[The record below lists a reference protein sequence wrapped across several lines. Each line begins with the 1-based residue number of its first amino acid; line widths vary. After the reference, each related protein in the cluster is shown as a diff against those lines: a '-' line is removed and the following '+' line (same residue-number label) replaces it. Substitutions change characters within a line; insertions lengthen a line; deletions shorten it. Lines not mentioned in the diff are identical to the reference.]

1 MENKDTTPKVIIPQT
16 LEPGKIKPINDLSTS
31 KQGDYSPRVFVGGTD
46 FGKSKHDVDEATS
59 SEFIKSGEYQYTRAE
74 AQDNWDKAGNAVV
87 RFAGRA
93 ATSAAELVGN
103 VYGLGKFAIDLQ
115 TDPLKRVEY
124 FSKNGTMEGYK
135 EATWTT
141 IFDNEITRGLDNIDS
156 WIKSKVP
163 QYESKDYKNAAWYDK
178 WKYANFYANDLA
190 DAAGFA
196 VGSMVGG
203 FAATKLTSN
212 LFKLAKAG
220 SLSKIDDISNALKSG
235 SINEVQAAKQID
247 NIALKIKSVDYV
259 DELTQMMV
267 AGTAESGQ
275 EARSTKDATFT
286 KIIDGITKNP
296 LTGVKYR
303 EATESE
309 IKYAEM
315 MAENALEAS
324 FLLNMAVVGPT
335 SKLMMDSVFK
345 GYKGLKNT
353 VDDIDVKF
361 KVDATYDPKT
371 QAFKPEVQ
379 NKYLRTAKG
388 VGKVLGNNM
397 TEAFQ
402 EMYQTGL
409 QAGVEDFYNAK
420 YHGKSDYDQLLKSTN
435 VGLDKAV
442 SDEGLLSAMLG
453 FLTPGV
459 SNTLTRAATGQNP
472 LGNLSKYNEDTK
484 KNILYTALLNKNK
497 ASDTFKTLYESSSRH
512 QHFQNQ
518 LDNAIENSDDFATKN
533 QMHNILENLIYSRV
547 QTGTLQELYKDLD
560 YFKSLSNDEFKEV
573 FGVDLNEEN
582 RKTTLDFVQNKITKV
597 KDLSKTLENVKSVFK
612 HVSPA
617 NQARIWHAT
626 NAAKDSKE
634 RSHILSKEVSDI
646 VMDNYKYINEADY
659 RTHLSLLSQDYKTL
673 DPETKKNF
681 RTLVANSEVSLVD
694 QEQIFKKLDD
704 IDRLNVRATNY
715 GKIISELNNSSV
727 AEALDKTDANTDS
740 EQDSDL
746 TGTQSYEEH
755 LSKKTQLLSEIEE
768 SNDHEEILK
777 LSKELDKNPLLEASD
792 IETINAKYNS
802 IKRVSARRKQLTK
815 KIVATKNKRDNVLSE
830 IFKVNYQINE
840 KANDVNEIVSDFENG
855 NTELSKDK
863 LFKLIDKTQE
873 DIFKLQDYVDSLEKQ
888 LMEFDDEIN
897 SLETLISSNDTIEST
912 IADRSV
918 KAKELDFLNNEISE
932 TKASISKLQ
941 KILNNLKKIFK
952 SLFPNYAHLLEKGKQ
967 EVIEYNE
974 ELLDQA
980 QAIKDL
986 KATLKE
992 LEEERTNVQ
1001 NQISTLDS
1009 EIEQYE
1015 KLLNSIPELKFD
1027 GVDTTTDEVET
1038 VQDPKAFEFQPAKKD
1053 IIYALNSTAGNNMI
1067 GETDKLTEDPDQLR
1081 WFKYTDSL
1089 QVSSSSDIK
1098 LVAVTKTSNIFGEDV
1113 KFFDDNDI
1121 VLVVHENGKPVKV
1134 DGKLVFTS
1142 MRLPITLEKAKE
1154 KFTNKQDLTDVQIQT
1169 LIDDLIDTRES
1180 IMKSEKPLYL
1190 KVTSKTKG
1198 VPVYSKVTDVNG
1210 KPIFRFPVKG
1220 RLTKNSKNIDD
1231 IQMFVA
1237 TEENTVVG
1245 TQVYP
1250 TVPGMSYFI
1259 YDQQVIPARVAKL
1272 GEIDGG
1278 VDKAVS
1284 LISELMN
1291 IAKPEYKG
1299 KRLYKDVKDELNLL
1313 ITFGNVF
1320 GKDTNNPRQI
1330 FVTKDGRLNYGGK
1343 YYDTIDEV
1351 SLKSFLAD
1359 KYIRIDK
1366 NLIKTNPKVKS
1377 PLNGKTVSYK
1387 NYLLNN
1393 DGKADNQVLVGT
1405 QLVEVGTQQFKNV
1418 GLRFDFSAGP
1428 REFVKPES
1436 KVTTKALEEQSTSAK
1451 KADIERRRQE
1461 ELNQQ
1466 TDAGYSTIALDYL
1479 FTGGRDVML
1488 STDYLLQALVG
1499 GFTSAAKE
1507 INDIRNKYA
1516 NKLGNIRD
1524 DINSDVYNQ
1533 MMEEIRN
1540 VISKTYNDSKANE
1553 IFDKILKNATGFTN
1567 REGNQI
1573 SIELDKLNEQNESKI
1588 NAKYDAEL
1596 ATLENT
1602 KPVSDKKADIE
1613 RRKQGLNGIEE
1624 IVFSNPNF
1632 RLEGFEIDG
1641 NYWNVVTS
1649 TDRAKV
1655 LVNINGVIVPFYL
1668 TTGQAGKGLVP
1679 GWYPF
1684 FGIGKDGWLN
1694 KTDKSDMETYYERY
1708 WGKETADIVKSI
1720 SEELNGFYGTD
1731 PSAFKNDRDPNAT
1744 SRPLTTL
1751 ADKVEDYINSKL
1763 NYTPAI
1769 NNADARKTLRSNVE
1783 QLGKEIN
1790 AKYDAELKALEVNKG
1805 NKVKGDKSQE
1815 ATKKLIKNL
1824 FGDEPETPNA
1834 VEKEE
1839 AEEEETPEVVKEAP
1853 KLSKSDPSEIKERED
1868 LMRQLNDFNNDVLDW
1883 DRTFTDE
1890 EAASLQELDA
1900 EQEWFSKK
1908 FPNIPYERVKG
1919 LVQGK
1924 AVGRFL
1930 SSGKVLISDMAAKG
1944 TTYHEAF
1951 HVVSQMFL
1959 TDAELKSLYK
1969 EYRDRTGFEGTDRE
1983 VEELLAE
1990 DFRNYMLGERT
2001 SFQPKQKTTFQKI
2014 VDFLRNLL
2022 GLPKKDLDSI
2032 FSTIKSNKFK
2042 KPVRRAV
2049 EDFNRV
2055 TLDGKS
2061 VEFTQDLMESMTVFF
2076 FKHMLSIDDSYSI
2089 ESIFNLGDKG
2099 DYKTVYD
2106 KVLNSFKANY
2116 ASLPEGLKAKLE
2128 DNYLYVIKDWNKV
2141 VNKHI
2146 KYLEKYGIDV
2156 SLDNELIAE
2165 NEKTGKD
2172 NTQYVDNIT
2181 FSTKD
2186 GMPKAVKLLIASLPQ
2201 LKLVD
2206 GKRKPV
2212 LNYTFGLPKSVNFN
2226 KTIDFI
2232 HNTLAGS
2239 QTLEEMV
2246 KRLTDKVN
2254 DRPELKTLLTY
2265 LRTNISEVTPATLST
2280 DQFNLQMK
2288 FFQQFAKT
2296 KNTYLTTMVDDE
2308 GNIYSFDSNSSK
2320 LGDRIKTT
2328 WMNSAKK
2335 LGNDSNGFYKLADGN
2350 IVLNKGRI
2358 QNIVNEYP
2366 LSNLNNTLSF
2376 LSKLGVEFST
2386 DKFTEVE
2393 EGLLKEAALKIV
2405 KYVVDKDIKNIF
2417 QRDAIGETIKNLIN
2431 IEANYTKE
2439 HVELQHINPEGKTVY
2454 GITLN
2459 TYLSLMV
2466 DNINNTGKLEHL
2478 NPDTNPYLKNSL
2490 WKELIAKGH
2499 KINLEVLEGLASTDK
2514 DSDGVITSD
2523 LDMSSNLLQSINAI
2537 LNNKFP
2543 FLRAGDKKLEYAFSI
2558 DFEMNREL
2566 FIDRMLKYYKDDV
2579 LRSIALKEGKG
2590 ANTQFYNEQASRS
2603 LIFEEITPLYPTI
2616 TNAFKSE
2623 KQVDNF
2629 IEKNKEALVKSIND
2643 WLDKEVQNNF
2653 LAVLNDYGLIT
2664 RSESKGKY
2672 DIEGIDKST
2681 LSKLIGKES
2690 ELTYDEVVRLG
2701 ELFLTKSFVA
2711 NVEQTKLFT
2720 GDLAFYDI
2728 PKGDFN
2734 KRTGGLT
2741 GPKKVSNTDE
2751 STNNWLNENAKR
2763 SDGKI
2768 SDGKI
2773 GSVVYEDVR
2782 STSQYYDE
2790 FAKVIGK
2797 EKADEAY
2804 KNMKE
2809 ADAQGYITLDEYRE
2823 FFLRA
2828 GEWTTKHEAAYKK
2841 ALTGEKLSKD
2851 DFQFFMPIK
2860 PQYFGPQSNDTLYIP
2875 TYYKLSLM
2883 PLIPSM
2889 IKDRKL
2895 AQLAESMKKNKVG
2908 IAMFGSAN
2916 KVGAKLNDGSLTP
2929 FYDANG
2935 NINNNTTIQEIE
2947 YKYLGIQLDIAPI
2960 EKTEVKFGTQFRK
2973 LILSN
2978 LFSGGK
2984 GKNITVF
2991 DGDKLVTKNTS
3002 EIKKEYDLI
3011 INELTK
3017 ERRKALE
3024 NKLGLKIQD
3033 GKYTITDYNI
3043 FKDIIL
3049 DEAESRD
3056 AVDNLLSSIE
3066 LAFNGDIKAVDIT
3079 MHKNKI
3085 EQILYAMVNN
3095 KVISQKVFGDMK
3107 VMGSSAGF
3115 EVKARKFKD
3124 LGKNEKSKIE
3134 WISNVDTLNF
3144 YHATESSGTSK
3155 MQVLLPSWFKEIVG
3169 EDLKSYDKRL
3179 LELIGYR
3186 IPTQGLNSIDSI
3198 EVVGFLPKEAGNLI
3212 ITPSEIVGKAG
3223 SDYDVDKLNIF
3234 IPRYIMHSGKPHYIP
3249 TSTQALKKLF
3259 ETIAPKDL
3267 TFEQWRDNN
3276 KQSILENRI
3285 IELSKEILSSPE
3297 MFDQLITPN
3306 SVSTL
3311 TNLVSKIRDLKGT
3324 GKAKITGTRLLKW
3337 YNNAQTALQFWSGKA
3352 GVGVSAIHNTSH
3364 ILSQQAGLYMSAENI
3379 SVKLPCNITENGDID
3394 LSQEFSKDSN
3404 TRISDIINEFV
3415 NAYVDIAKDP
3425 FIFDLNAG
3433 IQTSGT
3439 WFFLLRAGVPV
3450 ETIAMFMRQPIIWDY
3465 VRQQSINESMLNKSL
3480 GRELN
3485 SKKFE
3490 DKIRGMYPGKV
3501 SENYQFDSS
3510 LKKLE
3515 SQLSDKVDNVY
3526 QQAVLTEF
3534 LKYTQAG
3541 VMLSDLMRATNADT
3555 KGAGKNRLTARY
3567 QSEML
3572 SDLKAQGVFGN
3583 LDSYLNETILT
3594 EFIKTVDDS
3603 SKYFNDIFVT
3613 ENEVVRDTLNEIEKV
3628 FKAKNYTFDTLADLM
3643 LLAEN
3648 EIINYIVQ
3656 TTPLDDV
3663 KLSDQIDELFKGDN
3677 SIAKQLSSAKN
3688 NTVLRT
3694 NLLVQELFPLLANN
3708 RKNIDNIKLY
3718 SKRLNNYESNVLT
3731 EAYEQLYNIAPDL
3744 ADNLTKLGIL
3754 QSGLNNSPISF
3765 LSIIPANKYFEI
3777 ASKTIDVRLSGEEID
3792 LSDFIDLF
3800 YQNNYQNSKIVKK
3813 ISNRVLFGK
3822 YAKGSLNNKGELV
3835 VPESMSENNPF
3846 VKVVTKD
3853 KLSKAEE
3860 AEKLAN
3866 GDSIYT
3872 TRLFKLVAPGE
3883 YKEVPVK
3890 GNGMYLKDYRKTDN
3904 VVVNKVKENKVF
3916 SSNKGNSKFDW
3927 EDASG
3932 MTFTADSN
3940 ENSSNKLQKT
3950 NKSGKLSVKD
3960 SFIVED
3966 LFDTY
3971 EDRIRDKIQSRGEKF
3986 NAAKSLA
3993 VMKEYA
3999 VEHGLNEL
4007 KEYLKNCYN

>member
-16 LEPGKIKPINDLSTS
+16 IEPGKITPITKLSSS
-31 KQGDYSPRVFVGGTD
+31 KQGDYAPRVFVGGTD
-46 FGKSKHDVDEATS
+46 FGESKYDIDEATS
-59 SEFIKSGEYQYTRAE
+59 SEFIKSGDYQYTRAE

-103 VYGLGKFAIDLQ
+103 VYGLGKYAIDLQ
-115 TDPLKRVEY
+115 TDPANRMEY
-124 FSKNGTMEGYK
+124 FRKHGTLEGYK
-135 EATWTT
+135 EATWTS
-141 IFDNEITRGLDNIDS
+141 IFDNEVTRGLDEADA

-163 QYESKDYKNAAWYDK
+163 QYESKEYQNAPWYKK
-178 WKYANFYANDLA
+178 WQYANFYANDLA

-203 FAATKLTSN
+203 AAATKLTSN
-212 LFKLAKAG
+212 LFKIAKAG
-220 SLSKIDDISNALKSG
+220 QLKLIDNITDGLKSG
-235 SINEVQAAKQID
+235 AINELQAAKEID
-247 NIALKIKSVDYV
+247 KIALKIKAVDYT
-259 DELTQMMV
+259 DELTQMMFSG
-267 AGTAESGQ
+267 ASESGQ
-275 EARSTKDATFT
+275 EARSTKDATFK
-286 KIIDGITKNP
+286 KIIDDITVNP
-296 LTGVKYR
+296 LTGKKYR

-309 IKYAEM
+309 IRYAEM
-315 MAENALEAS
+315 IAEDASEAS

-353 VDDIDVKF
+353 VDDVDGKF
-361 KVDATYDPKT
+361 NVSAKYDPKT
-371 QAFKPEVQ
+371 QVYTPEVQ
-379 NKYLRTAKG
+379 NRYLRTVKSI
-388 VGKVLGNNM
+388 GKVLGNNT
-397 TEAFQ
+397 TEALQ

-409 QAGVEDFYNAK
+409 QAGVEDFYAAK

-435 VGLDKAV
+435 VGLEKAV
-442 SDEGLLSAMLG
+442 SDEGLSSALLG

-459 SNTLTRAATGQNP
+459 SNTLLRGATGQNP
-472 LGNLSKYNEDTK
+472 LGNFSNFNKDTK
-484 KNILYTALLNKNK
+484 KNVLYTALLNKNK
-497 ASDTFKTLYESSSRH
+497 ASDTFKTLYESASRH

-518 LDNAIENSDDFATKN
+518 LDNAIENADDFAAKN
-533 QMHNILENLIYSRV
+533 QMHNIIENLVYSRV
-547 QTGTLQELYKDLD
+547 QTGRLQDLYKDME

-573 FGVDLNEEN
+573 FGVELNEED
-582 RKTTLDFVQNKITKV
+582 RKTTLDFVQNKINKV
-597 KDLSKTLENVKSVFK
+597 NDLVKTLESVKSVFRN
-612 HVSPA
+612 VSPA

-626 NAAKDSKE
+626 NAAKNSNE
-634 RSHILSKEVSDI
+634 RSYKLSKEVSNI
-646 VMDNYKYINEADY
+646 VMDNYKHLNESDY
-659 RTHLSLLSQDYKTL
+659 RTHLSLLGLDYKSL
-673 DPETKKNF
+673 DETGKSNF
-681 RTLVANSEVSLVD
+681 RTLVANSEISLVD
-694 QEQIFKKLDD
+694 QKEIIKKLDD
-704 IDRLNVRATNY
+704 IDRLYKRSSNY
-715 GKIISELNNSSV
+715 RKLLLELNNDTVLDS
-727 AEALDKTDANTDS
+727 LDKTDSTIGN

-746 TGTQSYEEH
+746 TGKQSYEEH
-755 LSKKTQLLSEIEE
+755 LSKKNQLLSEIEQ

-792 IETINAKYNS
+792 IES
-802 IKRVSARRKQLTK
+802 IKTKYDSIKKVSARRKQLTN
-815 KIVATKNKRDNVLSE
+815 KIIAAKNKRDNILSE
-830 IFKVNYQINE
+830 IFKSNYEINDKSNE
-840 KANDVNEIVSDFENG
+840 VNEIVSDYESG
-855 NTELSKDK
+855 NSELSRDK
-863 LFKLIDKTQE
+863 LFKLIDKTQS
-873 DIFKLQDYVDSLEKQ
+873 DIFKLQDYIESLESQ
-888 LMEFDDEIN
+888 LNELDTEID
-897 SLETLISSNDTIEST
+897 SLETLKSSNDTIEST
-912 IADRSV
+912 IADRSS
-918 KAKELDFLNNEISE
+918 KAKELDYLNNEIST
-932 TKASISKLQ
+932 TKDNISRLQ
-941 KILNNLKKIFK
+941 KILNKLRKIFR
-952 SLFPNYAHLLEKGKQ
+952 SLFPNHAYLLEKGKH
-967 EVIEYNE
+967 EVVEYNE
-974 ELLDQA
+974 ELLDKA
-980 QAIKDL
+980 QAIKEL

-992 LEEERTNVQ
+992 LEEERSYVQ
-1001 NQISTLDS
+1001 SQINRLDA
-1009 EIEQYE
+1009 EIDEYQR
-1015 KLLNSIPELKFD
+1015 LLNSIPELKFE
-1027 GVDTTTDEVET
+1027 GVDTTTDDVET

-1067 GETDKLTEDPDQLR
+1067 GDTDTLTQDPDQLR

-1098 LVAVTKTSNIFGEDV
+1098 LVAVTKTSNIFGEDI

-1142 MRLPITLEKAKE
+1142 MRLPITLEEAKE
-1154 KFTNKQDLTDVQIQT
+1154 KFTNKQGLTDVQIQT
-1169 LIDDLIDTRES
+1169 LIDDLTDTRELIKNS
-1180 IMKSEKPLYL
+1180 KEPMYL

-1198 VPVYSKVTDVNG
+1198 VPVYSKVTDANG
-1210 KPIFRFPVKG
+1210 KIIFRFPVKG

-1231 IQMFVA
+1231 INMFVA
-1237 TEENTVVG
+1237 TEEETVIG
-1245 TQVYP
+1245 TQVYS
-1250 TVPGMSYFI
+1250 TVPGMAYFI

-1272 GEIDGG
+1272 GEIDGA
-1278 VDKAVS
+1278 VDKAVE
-1284 LISELMN
+1284 LISELMD

-1320 GKDTNNPRQI
+1320 GKDSNNPRQI

-1343 YYDTIDEV
+1343 YYDVIDEV

-1359 KYIRIDK
+1359 KYIRVDK
-1366 NLIKTNPKVKS
+1366 KLINTNPKIKS

-1428 REFVKPES
+1428 REFVKKEN
-1436 KVTTKALEEQSTSAK
+1436 KITKAVVK
-1451 KADIERRRQE
+1451 
-1461 ELNQQ
+1461 
-1466 TDAGYSTIALDYL
+1466 
-1479 FTGGRDVML
+1479 
-1488 STDYLLQALVG
+1488 
-1499 GFTSAAKE
+1499 
-1507 INDIRNKYA
+1507 
-1516 NKLGNIRD
+1516 
-1524 DINSDVYNQ
+1524 
-1533 MMEEIRN
+1533 
-1540 VISKTYNDSKANE
+1540 
-1553 IFDKILKNATGFTN
+1553 
-1567 REGNQI
+1567 
-1573 SIELDKLNEQNESKI
+1573 LDK
-1588 NAKYDAEL
+1588 D
-1596 ATLENT
+1596 
-1602 KPVSDKKADIE
+1602 
-1613 RRKQGLNGIEE
+1613 
-1624 IVFSNPNF
+1624 
-1632 RLEGFEIDG
+1632 
-1641 NYWNVVTS
+1641 
-1649 TDRAKV
+1649 
-1655 LVNINGVIVPFYL
+1655 
-1668 TTGQAGKGLVP
+1668 
-1679 GWYPF
+1679 
-1684 FGIGKDGWLN
+1684 
-1694 KTDKSDMETYYERY
+1694 
-1708 WGKETADIVKSI
+1708 
-1720 SEELNGFYGTD
+1720 
-1731 PSAFKNDRDPNAT
+1731 
-1744 SRPLTTL
+1744 
-1751 ADKVEDYINSKL
+1751 
-1763 NYTPAI
+1763 
-1769 NNADARKTLRSNVE
+1769 
-1783 QLGKEIN
+1783 
-1790 AKYDAELKALEVNKG
+1790 
-1805 NKVKGDKSQE
+1805 NKVKNDTAE
-1815 ATKKLIKNL
+1815 ETKKEKIRKL
-1824 FGDEPETPNA
+1824 FDTEEETPNA
-1834 VEKEE
+1834 VEDTTEE
-1839 AEEEETPEVVKEAP
+1839 EIEEEEKEPVKEAP
-1853 KLSKSDPSEIKERED
+1853 KLSKSDPNEIKERENI
-1868 LMRQLNDFNNDVLDW
+1868 LNELNNYSATSDIFDW
-1883 DRTFTDE
+1883 DRTFTGE
-1890 EAASLQELDA
+1890 EIASLEDLDA
-1900 EQEWFSKK
+1900 EQEWFSNK

-1919 LVQGK
+1919 LIQGK
-1924 AVGRFL
+1924 SVGRFL
-1930 SSGKVLISDMAAKG
+1930 SSGKVLISDLAAKG

-1969 EYRDRTGFEGTDRE
+1969 EYRDRTGFEGTDAA

-2001 SFQPKQKTTFQKI
+2001 SFQPKQKTIFQKI

-2022 GLPKKDLDSI
+2022 GIPKKDLDSI

-2055 TLDGKS
+2055 TLDGKN
-2061 VEFTQDLMESMTVFF
+2061 VEFTQDLMDSMTVFF
-2076 FKHMLSIDDSYSI
+2076 FKHMLNMDDSYSI
-2089 ESIFNLGDKG
+2089 ESIFNMEDQNN
-2099 DYKTVYD
+2099 YKDIYD
-2106 KVLNSFKANY
+2106 KILNSFKANF
-2116 ASLPEGLKAKLE
+2116 ANLPDSLKSKLE
-2128 DNYLYVIKDWNKV
+2128 DNYVEIIKDWSKI

-2146 KYLEKYGIDV
+2146 KYLEKYGIDI

-2165 NEKTGKD
+2165 NEKIGKD
-2172 NTQYVDNIT
+2172 NTQYIDSIT

-2201 LKLVD
+2201 LKMVD
-2206 GKRKPV
+2206 GKRRPV
-2212 LNYTFGLPKSVNFN
+2212 LNYTFGLPKAVNFN

-2239 QTLEEMV
+2239 QSLEEMV
-2246 KRLTDKVN
+2246 KRLTDKSIE
-2254 DRPELKTLLTY
+2254 RPELKTLLTY
-2265 LRTNISEVTPATLST
+2265 LKTNISEVTPTTLSR

-2320 LGDRIKTT
+2320 LGDRIKTS
-2328 WMNSAKK
+2328 WRNSAKK
-2335 LGNDSNGFYKLADGN
+2335 LGNESNGFYKLVDGN
-2350 IVLNKGRI
+2350 VVLNKSRI

-2366 LSNLNNTLSF
+2366 LSNINNTISF
-2376 LSKLGVEFST
+2376 LSKLGIEFST

-2393 EGLLKEAALKIV
+2393 QGLLKEAALKIV
-2405 KYVVDKDIKNIF
+2405 KYVVDKDIKSIF
-2417 QRDAIGETIKNLIN
+2417 QKDAVGETIKNLIN

-2459 TYLSLMV
+2459 TYLSLTV
-2466 DNINNTGKLEHL
+2466 DSIKNTGKLEYL
-2478 NPDTNPYLKNSL
+2478 NVDKNPYVKSSL
-2490 WKELIAKGH
+2490 WRKLIAEGK
-2499 KINLEVLEGLASTDK
+2499 KITLEVLEGLASTDK
-2514 DSDGVITSD
+2514 DADGVITSD

-2566 FIDRMLKYYKDDV
+2566 FIEQMLQYYKDDIS
-2579 LRSIALKEGKG
+2579 RSIALKEGKG
-2590 ANTQFYNEQASRS
+2590 ANIQFYNNQASRS
-2603 LIFEEITPLYPTI
+2603 LIFEEITPIYPTI
-2616 TNAFKSE
+2616 TNTFKSD
-2623 KQVDNF
+2623 KQIDNF
-2629 IEKNKEALVKSIND
+2629 VEKNREAIVKDINN
-2643 WLDKEVQNNF
+2643 WLDKEIQNNF
-2653 LAVLNDYGLIT
+2653 LAVLNDYGLIS
-2664 RSESKGKY
+2664 RSESKGRY

-2681 LSKLIGKES
+2681 LSKIIGKEN
-2690 ELTYDEVVRLG
+2690 ELTYDEIVRLG
-2701 ELFLTKSFVA
+2701 ELFLTKSFIA

-2728 PKGDFN
+2728 AKGDFN

-2741 GPKKVSNTDE
+2741 GPKKVCNTDPA
-2751 STNNWLNENAKR
+2751 TNNWLKENAKR
-2763 SDGKI
+2763 SDGKEPN
-2768 SDGKI
+2768 GKI
-2773 GSVVYEDVR
+2773 NSIVYEDVK
-2782 STSQYYDE
+2782 STSEYYKE
-2790 FAKVIGK
+2790 YAKFIGDK
-2797 EKADEAY
+2797 KAEEAY

-2809 ADAQGYITLDEYRE
+2809 ADAQGYVTLDEYRE
-2823 FFLRA
+2823 FFLRS
-2828 GEWTTKHEAAYKK
+2828 GEWTAKHEAAYTK
-2841 ALTGEKLSKD
+2841 AIKGEKLSKD

-2860 PQYFGPQSNDTLYIP
+2860 PQYFGPQTNDTLYVP

-2908 IAMFGSAN
+2908 IAMFASAN
-2916 KVGAKLNDGSLTP
+2916 KVGANLVEGGLSP
-2929 FYDANG
+2929 FYDNVG
-2935 NINNNTTIQEIE
+2935 NINDNTNIQEID

-2984 GKNITVF
+2984 GKDITVF
-2991 DGDKLVTKNTS
+2991 DGDKLVKKNTVD
-3002 EIKKEYDLI
+3002 IKKEYDLI

-3024 NKLGLKIQD
+3024 NKLGLKIEN
-3033 GKYTITDYNI
+3033 GKYTISDYNV

-3056 AVDNLLSSIE
+3056 SVDNLLSSIE

-3107 VMGSSAGF
+3107 VMGSSTGF

-3124 LGKNEKSKIE
+3124 LSTKDKSKIE

-3144 YHATESSGTSK
+3144 YHPTESNGTSK
-3155 MQVLLPSWFKEIVG
+3155 MQVLLPSWFKEVVG
-3169 EDLKSYDKRL
+3169 ENLQSYDKRL

-3234 IPRYIMHSGKPHYIP
+3234 IPRYIMHSGKPHYLP

-3259 ETIAPKDL
+3259 ETIAPKNL
-3267 TFEQWRDNN
+3267 TFEEWRNNN
-3276 KQSILENRI
+3276 KQAILENRI

-3297 MFDQLITPN
+3297 LFDQLINPN

-3311 TNLVSKIRDLKGT
+3311 TGLVSKIRDLKGT
-3324 GKAKITGTRLLKW
+3324 SKTKITGTKILKW

-3364 ILSQQAGLYMSAENI
+3364 ILSQQAGLYMSAENMSI
-3379 SVKLPCNITENGDID
+3379 KLPCNITDNGDID
-3394 LSQEFSKDSN
+3394 LSQEFSKDGK
-3404 TRISDIINEFV
+3404 TRISDIINEFI

-3425 FIFDLNAG
+3425 FIFELNAG

-3465 VRQQSINESMLNKSL
+3465 IKQQSINESMLNKSL

-3485 SKKFE
+3485 AKKFE
-3490 DKIRGMYPGKV
+3490 AKIRGMYPGKV
-3501 SENYQFDSS
+3501 SENYEFDSS

-3515 SQLSDKVDNVY
+3515 SQLTGKIDNVY
-3526 QQAVLTEF
+3526 QQAILTEF
-3534 LKYTQAG
+3534 LKYQQGG

-3572 SDLKAQGVFGN
+3572 SDLKSQGVFGN
-3583 LDSYLNETILT
+3583 LDTYINETVLS

-3613 ENEVVRDTLNEIEKV
+3613 DNQFVRDTLSEIEAT

-3648 EIINYIVQ
+3648 EIINYIIQ
-3656 TTPLDDV
+3656 TTPLNDV
-3663 KLSDQIDELFKGDN
+3663 KLSDEIDKLFKGDN

-3688 NTVLRT
+3688 NAVLKT
-3694 NLLVQELFPLLANN
+3694 NSLVQELFPLLANN
-3708 RKNIDNIKLY
+3708 RKNIDNIKLFN
-3718 SKRLNNYESNVLT
+3718 KRLNNYESNVLT
-3731 EAYEQLYNIAPDL
+3731 EAYEQLYNMAPDL
-3744 ADNLTKLGIL
+3744 ADNLTKLCIL

-3777 ASKTIDVRLSGEEID
+3777 ASKTIDVRLNGENVD

-3835 VPESMSENNPF
+3835 IPESMSENNPF

-3872 TRLFKLVAPGE
+3872 TRLFKLVAPGK

-3904 VVVNKVKENKVF
+3904 NVVNNNKENKVF
-3916 SSNKGNSKFDW
+3916 AANRGNSKFDW

-3932 MTFTADSN
+3932 LTFTSN
-3940 ENSSNKLQKT
+3940 ENKT
-3950 NKSGKLSVKD
+3950 PINLPKSNKSGKLSVKD
-3960 SFIVED
+3960 LFIVED

-3971 EDRIRDKIQSRGEKF
+3971 EDKIRNKIQTRGEKF
-3986 NAAKSLA
+3986 DPAKSLA
-3993 VMKEYA
+3993 TMKEYA
-3999 VEHGLNEL
+3999 VQHGINEL

>member
-1 MENKDTTPKVIIPQT
+1 M
-16 LEPGKIKPINDLSTS
+16 GK
-31 KQGDYSPRVFVGGTD
+31 PRV
-46 FGKSKHDVDEATS
+46 E
-59 SEFIKSGEYQYTRAE
+59 E
-74 AQDNWDKAGNAVV
+74 N
-87 RFAGRA
+87 
-93 ATSAAELVGN
+93 
-103 VYGLGKFAIDLQ
+103 
-115 TDPLKRVEY
+115 LKR
-124 FSKNGTMEGYK
+124 
-135 EATWTT
+135 
-141 IFDNEITRGLDNIDS
+141 
-156 WIKSKVP
+156 P
-163 QYESKDYKNAAWYDK
+163 
-178 WKYANFYANDLA
+178 
-190 DAAGFA
+190 
-196 VGSMVGG
+196 
-203 FAATKLTSN
+203 
-212 LFKLAKAG
+212 
-220 SLSKIDDISNALKSG
+220 
-235 SINEVQAAKQID
+235 
-247 NIALKIKSVDYV
+247 
-259 DELTQMMV
+259 
-267 AGTAESGQ
+267 
-275 EARSTKDATFT
+275 
-286 KIIDGITKNP
+286 DGVTE
-296 LTGVKYR
+296 TKYR
-303 EATESE
+303 
-309 IKYAEM
+309 
-315 MAENALEAS
+315 
-324 FLLNMAVVGPT
+324 
-335 SKLMMDSVFK
+335 
-345 GYKGLKNT
+345 
-353 VDDIDVKF
+353 
-361 KVDATYDPKT
+361 
-371 QAFKPEVQ
+371 
-379 NKYLRTAKG
+379 
-388 VGKVLGNNM
+388 
-397 TEAFQ
+397 
-402 EMYQTGL
+402 
-409 QAGVEDFYNAK
+409 
-420 YHGKSDYDQLLKSTN
+420 KS
-435 VGLDKAV
+435 
-442 SDEGLLSAMLG
+442 
-453 FLTPGV
+453 
-459 SNTLTRAATGQNP
+459 
-472 LGNLSKYNEDTK
+472 
-484 KNILYTALLNKNK
+484 
-497 ASDTFKTLYESSSRH
+497 
-512 QHFQNQ
+512 
-518 LDNAIENSDDFATKN
+518 
-533 QMHNILENLIYSRV
+533 
-547 QTGTLQELYKDLD
+547 
-560 YFKSLSNDEFKEV
+560 
-573 FGVDLNEEN
+573 N
-582 RKTTLDFVQNKITKV
+582 RD
-597 KDLSKTLENVKSVFK
+597 
-612 HVSPA
+612 
-617 NQARIWHAT
+617 
-626 NAAKDSKE
+626 
-634 RSHILSKEVSDI
+634 
-646 VMDNYKYINEADY
+646 
-659 RTHLSLLSQDYKTL
+659 
-673 DPETKKNF
+673 
-681 RTLVANSEVSLVD
+681 
-694 QEQIFKKLDD
+694 
-704 IDRLNVRATNY
+704 
-715 GKIISELNNSSV
+715 
-727 AEALDKTDANTDS
+727 
-740 EQDSDL
+740 
-746 TGTQSYEEH
+746 
-755 LSKKTQLLSEIEE
+755 
-768 SNDHEEILK
+768 
-777 LSKELDKNPLLEASD
+777 
-792 IETINAKYNS
+792 
-802 IKRVSARRKQLTK
+802 
-815 KIVATKNKRDNVLSE
+815 
-830 IFKVNYQINE
+830 
-840 KANDVNEIVSDFENG
+840 
-855 NTELSKDK
+855 
-863 LFKLIDKTQE
+863 
-873 DIFKLQDYVDSLEKQ
+873 
-888 LMEFDDEIN
+888 
-897 SLETLISSNDTIEST
+897 
-912 IADRSV
+912 
-918 KAKELDFLNNEISE
+918 
-932 TKASISKLQ
+932 
-941 KILNNLKKIFK
+941 
-952 SLFPNYAHLLEKGKQ
+952 
-967 EVIEYNE
+967 
-974 ELLDQA
+974 
-980 QAIKDL
+980 
-986 KATLKE
+986 
-992 LEEERTNVQ
+992 
-1001 NQISTLDS
+1001 
-1009 EIEQYE
+1009 
-1015 KLLNSIPELKFD
+1015 
-1027 GVDTTTDEVET
+1027 
-1038 VQDPKAFEFQPAKKD
+1038 
-1053 IIYALNSTAGNNMI
+1053 
-1067 GETDKLTEDPDQLR
+1067 
-1081 WFKYTDSL
+1081 
-1089 QVSSSSDIK
+1089 
-1098 LVAVTKTSNIFGEDV
+1098 
-1113 KFFDDNDI
+1113 
-1121 VLVVHENGKPVKV
+1121 
-1134 DGKLVFTS
+1134 
-1142 MRLPITLEKAKE
+1142 
-1154 KFTNKQDLTDVQIQT
+1154 
-1169 LIDDLIDTRES
+1169 
-1180 IMKSEKPLYL
+1180 
-1190 KVTSKTKG
+1190 
-1198 VPVYSKVTDVNG
+1198 
-1210 KPIFRFPVKG
+1210 
-1220 RLTKNSKNIDD
+1220 
-1231 IQMFVA
+1231 
-1237 TEENTVVG
+1237 
-1245 TQVYP
+1245 
-1250 TVPGMSYFI
+1250 
-1259 YDQQVIPARVAKL
+1259 
-1272 GEIDGG
+1272 
-1278 VDKAVS
+1278 
-1284 LISELMN
+1284 
-1291 IAKPEYKG
+1291 
-1299 KRLYKDVKDELNLL
+1299 
-1313 ITFGNVF
+1313 
-1320 GKDTNNPRQI
+1320 
-1330 FVTKDGRLNYGGK
+1330 
-1343 YYDTIDEV
+1343 
-1351 SLKSFLAD
+1351 
-1359 KYIRIDK
+1359 
-1366 NLIKTNPKVKS
+1366 
-1377 PLNGKTVSYK
+1377 
-1387 NYLLNN
+1387 
-1393 DGKADNQVLVGT
+1393 
-1405 QLVEVGTQQFKNV
+1405 
-1418 GLRFDFSAGP
+1418 
-1428 REFVKPES
+1428 
-1436 KVTTKALEEQSTSAK
+1436 
-1451 KADIERRRQE
+1451 
-1461 ELNQQ
+1461 
-1466 TDAGYSTIALDYL
+1466 
-1479 FTGGRDVML
+1479 
-1488 STDYLLQALVG
+1488 
-1499 GFTSAAKE
+1499 
-1507 INDIRNKYA
+1507 
-1516 NKLGNIRD
+1516 
-1524 DINSDVYNQ
+1524 
-1533 MMEEIRN
+1533 
-1540 VISKTYNDSKANE
+1540 
-1553 IFDKILKNATGFTN
+1553 
-1567 REGNQI
+1567 
-1573 SIELDKLNEQNESKI
+1573 
-1588 NAKYDAEL
+1588 
-1596 ATLENT
+1596 
-1602 KPVSDKKADIE
+1602 
-1613 RRKQGLNGIEE
+1613 
-1624 IVFSNPNF
+1624 
-1632 RLEGFEIDG
+1632 
-1641 NYWNVVTS
+1641 
-1649 TDRAKV
+1649 
-1655 LVNINGVIVPFYL
+1655 
-1668 TTGQAGKGLVP
+1668 
-1679 GWYPF
+1679 
-1684 FGIGKDGWLN
+1684 
-1694 KTDKSDMETYYERY
+1694 
-1708 WGKETADIVKSI
+1708 
-1720 SEELNGFYGTD
+1720 
-1731 PSAFKNDRDPNAT
+1731 
-1744 SRPLTTL
+1744 
-1751 ADKVEDYINSKL
+1751 
-1763 NYTPAI
+1763 
-1769 NNADARKTLRSNVE
+1769 
-1783 QLGKEIN
+1783 EIN
-1790 AKYDAELKALEVNKG
+1790 AKYDAELKVL
-1805 NKVKGDKSQE
+1805 
-1815 ATKKLIKNL
+1815 
-1824 FGDEPETPNA
+1824 
-1834 VEKEE
+1834 
-1839 AEEEETPEVVKEAP
+1839 EAP
-1853 KLSKSDPSEIKERED
+1853 KLSKSDPAEIKERED

-1883 DRTFTDE
+1883 DRTFTGE

-1930 SSGKVLISDMAAKG
+1930 SSGKVLISELAAKG

-2014 VDFLRNLL
+2014 IDFLRNLL
-2022 GLPKKDLDSI
+2022 GLPKKDLDNI

-2076 FKHMLSIDDSYSI
+2076 FKHMLNIDDSYSI

-2116 ASLPEGLKAKLE
+2116 ASLPEGLKSKLE

-2206 GKRKPV
+2206 GKRRPV

-2335 LGNDSNGFYKLADGN
+2335 LGNDSNGFYKLVDGS

-2366 LSNLNNTLSF
+2366 LSNLNNTISF

-2417 QRDAIGETIKNLIN
+2417 QKDAIGETIKNLIN
-2431 IEANYTKE
+2431 IESNYTKE

-2466 DNINNTGKLEHL
+2466 DNINSTGKLAHL
-2478 NPDTNPYLKNSL
+2478 NPDTNPYIKNSL
-2490 WKELIAKGH
+2490 WKELITKGN

-2523 LDMSSNLLQSINAI
+2523 LDPSSNLLQSINAI

-2543 FLRAGDKKLEYAFSI
+2543 FLRAGDKKLEYAFAI

-2566 FIDRMLKYYKDDV
+2566 FIDQMLKYYKDDI

-2590 ANTQFYNEQASRS
+2590 ANTQFYKEQASRS

-2623 KQVDNF
+2623 KQVDKF
-2629 IEKNKEALVKSIND
+2629 IEKNKETLVKSIND
-2643 WLDKEVQNNF
+2643 WLDKEIQNNF

-2763 SDGKI
+2763 SDEKI

-2773 GSVVYEDVR
+2773 QSIVYEDVR

-2828 GEWTTKHEAAYKK
+2828 GESWTTKHEAAYKK
-2841 ALTGEKLSKD
+2841 ALTGERLSKD

-2916 KVGAKLNDGSLTP
+2916 KVGAKLNDGGLTP
-2929 FYDANG
+2929 FYDADG
-2935 NINNNTTIQEIE
+2935 NINNNTTIQEID

-2984 GKNITVF
+2984 GKDITVF

-3144 YHATESSGTSK
+3144 YHATESNGTSK

-3179 LELIGYR
+3179 LELVGYR

-3324 GKAKITGTRLLKW
+3324 GKAKITGTKLLKW

-3379 SVKLPCNITENGDID
+3379 SIKLPCNITENGDID

-3490 DKIRGMYPGKV
+3490 DKIRSMYPGKV
-3501 SENYQFDSS
+3501 SESYQFDSS

-3515 SQLSDKVDNVY
+3515 SQLGDKIDNVY

-3572 SDLKAQGVFGN
+3572 SDLKAQGIFGN

-3656 TTPLDDV
+3656 TTPLDDI

-3688 NTVLRT
+3688 NTVLIT

-3731 EAYEQLYNIAPDL
+3731 EAYEQLYNIASDL

-3777 ASKTIDVRLSGEEID
+3777 ASRTIDIRLSGEEID

-3822 YAKGSLNNKGELV
+3822 YAKGSLNNKGELFI
-3835 VPESMSENNPF
+3835 PESMSENNPF

-3883 YKEVPVK
+3883 YKEVALK
-3890 GNGMYLKDYRKTDN
+3890 GNGMYLKDYRKTDDKVINN
-3904 VVVNKVKENKVF
+3904 VQTTRAF
-3916 SSNKGNSKFDW
+3916 DTNKGNSRFQW

-3932 MTFTADSN
+3932 VTFTADST

-3950 NKSGKLSVKD
+3950 NKSGKLSMKEV
-3960 SFIVED
+3960 FIVEG
-3966 LFDTY
+3966 LFEAY
-3971 EDRIRDKIQSRGEKF
+3971 EDKIRNKIQTRGEKF
-3986 NAAKSLA
+3986 DPDNSLKT
-3993 VMKEYA
+3993 MKQYA
-3999 VEHGLNEL
+3999 TQYGVEEL
-4007 KEYLKNCYN
+4007 KKYLKDCYN